1 MLSEGISLILVDDEA
16 EIVQVQDFLGVTA
29 AVPLDDM
36 VKHLDVMYE
45 VAFTVVFK
53 DGLENALKYL
63 HAYNVRRAIVVT
75 EGKAT
80 AYGRDLTWIKKS
92 LQFSSRKVTEGVLPE
107 PKLNLDFMQGRSFEQ
122 PVERDDPYESL
133 GYGRR

>member
-53 DGLENALKYL
+53 GGLENALKYL
-63 HAYNVRRAIVVT
+63 HAYNVRRAIVVV